1 MASLGPFSHTLA
13 PPPPAPFHTL
23 THTRTVDFNH
33 RRLSLRGSILETS
46 KRRASKH
53 IMHCHVVLWVLELAA
68 GVVGTYALYG
78 GHSCT
83 QPIPWAATL
92 LKVGI
97 R

>member
-1 MASLGPFSHTLA
+1 
-13 PPPPAPFHTL
+13 
-23 THTRTVDFNH
+23 
-33 RRLSLRGSILETS
+33 
-46 KRRASKH
+46 
-53 IMHCHVVLWVLELAA
+53 MHCHVVLWVLELAA
-68 GVVGTYALYG
+68 GLVGTYALYG